1 MPVTLGTMTQATPRP
16 PLTTAQRWKLGLIVA
31 GIAAVVVGCII
42 GATKPSSRATD
53 GYDAQVA
60 CKDFVRDRLKAPSTA
75 DFTSVSHTG
84 SAPTWTVTGTVDAD
98 NSFGA
103 KLRMTF
109 TCVVRD
115 DGDTWRLQSMT
126 GLT

>member
-1 MPVTLGTMTQATPRP
+1 MASRQPRP
-16 PLTTAQRWKLGLIVA
+16 PQVQGMRDVMVRIFQGQR
-31 GIAAVVVGCII
+31 I
-42 GATKPSSRATD
+42 GQATD